1 MPAYTHAHHC
11 SLFKTGAVKINYV
24 RTFEVM
30 LGYKWWD
37 IFHGVC
43 KENRLHRLTRA
54 VLFLSTRLSTRTEYM
69 HVYTKSTREYFLCK

>member
-1 MPAYTHAHHC
+1 M
-11 SLFKTGAVKINYV
+11 

-43 KENRLHRLTRA
+43 KENRVHRLTRA
-54 VLFLSTRLSTRTEYM
+54 VLFLSTRLSTRTEP
-69 HVYTKSTREYFLCK
+69 